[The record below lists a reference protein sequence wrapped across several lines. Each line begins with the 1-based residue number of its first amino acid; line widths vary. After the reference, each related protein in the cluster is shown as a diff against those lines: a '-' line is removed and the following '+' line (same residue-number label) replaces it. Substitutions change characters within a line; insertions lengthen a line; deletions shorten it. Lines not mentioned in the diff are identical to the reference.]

1 MIKTGKLSIYCLF
14 FEFESD
20 DQNRYIS
27 WLKHSF
33 TMSISLELSMALD
46 TYNRTA
52 SLVDGRVQPE
62 GIRLNAFTY
71 RSPERHRRMLKY
83 TEFDVCELSFGSYL
97 AGFER
102 DLPYSGIP
110 VFPHR
115 KFRHSYYFV
124 NPAADIEAP
133 SDLENK
139 RVGIR
144 RWQNT
149 ASVWMRG
156 IAREYYD
163 VDLNTIDWYIDDE
176 DEISLEIPDR
186 YAAQRIPDD
195 QNINDLLASGELD
208 AAMYPK
214 RLSSFNDGSGDITR
228 LFPDYKKDEKRYYK
242 DTGIFPIMHLIVIK
256 DEVLKEHPWVPMNLR
271 KAFEEAKNIGLRELS
286 HTRSTSLIWG
296 QEALEEQEEIFQ
308 ADPWLNSIEDNRNDL
323 ERLISYAVDD
333 GLLSEPV
340 EPEELFVSSSTETL
354 PEYS

>member
-1 MIKTGKLSIYCLF
+1 
-14 FEFESD
+14 
-20 DQNRYIS
+20 
-27 WLKHSF
+27 
-33 TMSISLELSMALD
+33 MSIPLELSMAVD

-52 SLVDGRVQPE
+52 PLVDGRVQPE

-102 DLPYSGIP
+102 DQPYSAIP

-115 KFRHSYYFV
+115 KFRHSYYFI
-124 NPAADIEAP
+124 NSDGSIEEP
-133 SDLENK
+133 TDLEEK
-139 RVGIR
+139 RIGIR

-156 IAREYYD
+156 IARDYYD
-163 VDLNTIDWYIDDE
+163 VDLGSIEWYIDDE
-176 DEISLEIPDR
+176 DEIPLDIPDR
-186 YAAQRIPDD
+186 YSTHRIPADR
-195 QNINDLLASGELD
+195 NVNDLLVSGELD

-214 RLSSFNDGSGDITR
+214 RLSSFTDRNGDIER
-228 LFPDYKKDEKRYYK
+228 LFSDYKAEERQYYEE
-242 DTGIFPIMHLIVIK
+242 TGTFPIMHLVVIK
-256 DEVLKEHPWVPMNLR
+256 DEVLESHPWVATNLR
-271 KAFEEAKNIGLRELS
+271 KAFEEAKALGLRELS

-296 QEALEEQEEIFQ
+296 QEALEEQEAIFGS
-308 ADPWLNSIEDNRNDL
+308 DPWPNGIKDNRDDL
-323 ERLISYAVDD
+323 ERMISYAVDD

-340 EPEELFVSSSTETL
+340 DPEDLFVPSATETL